1 LQHTSIAA
9 LGNASF
15 QDFYASLVGVVG
27 AQSKAAGWNLAAQES
42 VMAQLANRRDA
53 VSGVSLDEEV
63 ANMIKFQR
71 AYEAAARLITTA
83 DAMMQILLDMKR

>member
-1 LQHTSIAA
+1 
-9 LGNASF
+9 
-15 QDFYASLVGVVG
+15 
-27 AQSKAAGWNLAAQES
+27 
-42 VMAQLANRRDA
+42 MAQLANRRDA